1 MAGNKRVEIT
11 WLDSKGVTSL
21 WEYWD
26 EIEQLKPCI
35 ITSVGYLIEDR
46 KDYKTI
52 AQSVSDEL
60 VLGRM
65 TIPVGCIKK
74 IRRLK

>member
-1 MAGNKRVEIT
+1 MSNKRVEIT
-11 WLDSKGVTSL
+11 WLDSHGITSS

-26 EIEQLKPCI
+26 GLEELKPCVI
-35 ITSVGYLIEDR
+35 ISIGYLIKDR

-52 AQSVSDEL
+52 AQSVSDSQ

>member
-1 MAGNKRVEIT
+1 MSNKRVEIT
-11 WLDSKGVTSL
+11 WLDSHGITSS

-26 EIEQLKPCI
+26 DLEDLKPCVI
-35 ITSVGYLIEDR
+35 ISIGYLLKDG

-52 AQSVSDEL
+52 AQSVSDSQ

-74 IRRLK
+74 IRRFK